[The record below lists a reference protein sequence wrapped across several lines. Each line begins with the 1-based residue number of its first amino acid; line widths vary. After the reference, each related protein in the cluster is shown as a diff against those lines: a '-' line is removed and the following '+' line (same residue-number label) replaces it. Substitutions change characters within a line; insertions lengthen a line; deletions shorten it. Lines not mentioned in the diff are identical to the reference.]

1 MAKCSFT
8 FMVNVH
14 HLFLFYFYYIV
25 LSINSIYNALSDMI
39 NIFQKKFKYNPTT
52 HKADSIVRIIIALI
66 FCMPN
71 FSTH

>member
-1 MAKCSFT
+1 MAECPFT
-8 FMVNVH
+8 FMVNIH

-25 LSINSIYNALSDMI
+25 LSINSIYNALS
-39 NIFQKKFKYNPTT
+39 IFQKKFKYNPTT

-66 FCMPN
+66 FCMSN